1 AFEPAMAFA
10 TEFSDAARLLGNRP
24 HRMQPDFAMPCERRF
39 AVVVHDHLHHPLLRP
54 AMVMDVCGRDAQL
67 GRDVAIARPAKAVLD
82 EEAGRGPLY
91 SFAHLVALR
100 VARRSPHDSP
110 QPEASPV
117 VERHRMRS
125 SL

>member
-39 AVVVHDHLHHPLLRP
+39 DVVVYDHLHQPLLRP
-54 AMVMDVCGRDAQL
+54 EMVMDVCGRDAQL

-82 EEAGRGPLY
+82 EEAGRDPLN
-91 SFAHLVALR
+91 SFAPLVALR
-100 VARRSPHDSP
+100 VAWRSAHESP
-110 QPEASPV
+110 QQEASPAA
-117 VERHRMRS
+117 ER
-125 SL
+125 